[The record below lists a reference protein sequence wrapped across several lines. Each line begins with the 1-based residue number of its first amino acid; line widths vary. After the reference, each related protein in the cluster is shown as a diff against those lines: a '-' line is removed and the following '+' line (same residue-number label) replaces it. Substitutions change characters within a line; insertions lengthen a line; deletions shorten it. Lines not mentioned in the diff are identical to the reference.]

1 MPDKHVHIVMI
12 DDDEVDVEAVARLLS
27 KQAVSFT
34 LTVFHNGR
42 EAQDALSG
50 DFGRRLLT
58 EPYLVLLDLNM
69 PRMNGFELLDWL
81 RSHPVW
87 QRSIIYV
94 FTTSEAAA
102 DVERAYRHFVAGYLP
117 KTHLGPGYTNLLSLL
132 DTLSGTVHFPT
143 PPEGK

>member
-1 MPDKHVHIVMI
+1 MSSQHVHIVMI
-12 DDDEVDVEAVARLLS
+12 DDDDVDVEAVARLLS
-27 KQAVSFT
+27 TQAAPYT

-69 PRMNGFELLDWL
+69 PRMNGFELLEWL
-81 RSHPVW
+81 RSHPDL

-94 FTTSEAAA
+94 FTTSVAAV

-117 KTHLGPGYTNLLSLL
+117 KAQMGAGYTNLLSLL

-143 PPEGK
+143 PPEEK